1 MFMRLLCN
9 KCGRK
14 AIPPQRLRGQGEL
27 MCRRH
32 LFKSQGTD
40 DYLLTAVVSI
50 LKNPKVSCIR
60 KINSLFRCLRYC
72 FQPFFTFYLFILSRI
87 PLVTRHMFAEM
98 LLHFTSFR
106 SSFKEGCS
114 KGSPPNIRTTWHFK
128 KRERDRR
135 SLPTTEGSIFS
146 FSAIGEEW
154 EQLLQDRLQC
164 LTALISSIWV

>member
-1 MFMRLLCN
+1 MTDKLYQKEKNTSRSYSR
-9 KCGRK
+9 KCSFFVIGLFSQ
-14 AIPPQRLRGQGEL
+14 PQGEL

-114 KGSPPNIRTTWHFK
+114 KGSPPNIRTT
-128 KRERDRR
+128 
-135 SLPTTEGSIFS
+135 
-146 FSAIGEEW
+146 
-154 EQLLQDRLQC
+154 
-164 LTALISSIWV
+164 